1 MAQMILSPKEEQ
13 IMDMESSL
21 VVAWVE
27 VEEKRGWTEN
37 LGLGR
42 CKLLHL
48 EQISN
53 GVLLY
58 STGNCVQSLG
68 LEHDG
73 RQFGKK
79 KERVYICICLCV
91 CVCIYMGVGWIVLLY
106 SRN

>member
-48 EQISN
+48 EIISN

-58 STGNCVQSLG
+58 STRNCVQSLVS
-68 LEHDG
+68 EHDE
-73 RQFGKK
+73 RLYKK
-79 KERVYICICLCV
+79 
-91 CVCIYMGVGWIVLLY
+91 
-106 SRN
+106 